1 MFGRLTRSLIVA
13 SGFALAA
20 APSTARAQQVDTNPP
35 LPNVLL
41 LIDNSGSMDRMI
53 DAGTQ
58 ESESPCNCTDNGSGA
73 ITCNWTG
80 NVTAN
85 RWNTLI
91 QALTGPLP
99 TSTANPTFN
108 CVAMN
113 RNAGTTFA
121 SEYQIGGAPPYDIN
135 YYLPFHR
142 MVAYDPSTST
152 PTACV
157 YAPGYLPGGTSSEG
171 VGPNNLYATGTTAEA
186 FPTATQPAIVTRP
199 YGAQSAYGNTNTTTC
214 NFNQLPTGAI
224 ATMSSFMRF
233 GLMTFDSDPAVG
245 IGVTTG
251 SSPMELPIAS
261 GGPFAGMWTYYQGWS
276 TGAACPFLGKPGG
289 CATSTPM
296 GVGARNPCAPPWEG
310 RMVDFPTT
318 NATADQAANNG
329 LVSQAL
335 LAMRPYGATPLAGLF
350 RSAQYFFGQ
359 QASLQDMTTLP
370 GPPSTSAP
378 ALDPLVTGGCRSQY
392 VILMT
397 DGGPNLDM
405 QTGCGNAG
413 SPSGICP
420 FALPYAPAGTVPP
433 NTPAGGT
440 AAALYNAGNVPSV
453 RTFVI
458 GFAVSSD
465 QTSGGSTLLGCEDF
479 AKGNSLSSVCDCTN
493 PNLPNFTYG
502 ASNQLIGPCCVLQC
516 IAQNGGPPGS
526 QAYFA
531 DNAGDLNTALGQILA
546 SITKSST
553 TRTTPSYSPVVNSQS
568 TTDATATF
576 LASFNPT
583 ASVPTTPNPGVC
595 TACWTGDVQRQR
607 YACTGTGLTM
617 QAQAITNTA
626 GDDFTADMLTGSP
639 ARTFIAFE
647 AAATQPNGL
656 SQRDST
662 ATIRPYV
669 ATNVGDGIGQYTAAT
684 FSGPAASVIGSGSNT
699 ITPDALGVTSSSSF
713 CQYRSTTTGAM
724 KSLAAAPNS
733 PSTCMQML
741 LDFTFAA
748 GTPGVPG
755 SGFTTV
761 PDFSFASRA
770 GTPLGDV
777 LDAQPAVVGAPGSLV
792 QDPSYEAFQA
802 NWANVP
808 SPNNDTATPNGPRK
822 QVVYVATNDGLLHAF
837 WAGVG
842 LTSLTNN
849 ELWAMLPPAVMPNIG
864 STYPSAHAALLDGSP
879 VVKDVV
885 WDRAAGA
892 NDGGVWRTTLVAGY
906 GPSFPGYYAVDIT
919 NPVPAATVSGTAITD
934 DPPIA
939 GVFGDDMTV
948 GTAIPKE
955 GPVFRWQIT
964 KIPTPTGVSTAP
976 FQFIQSGATPAVTTL
991 YMDPGDGNGK
1001 REIGVAILPG
1011 GIPTVNG
1018 IAITPTAPK
1027 NGAAGCLRAETSDP
1041 SPPGYA
1047 ARTSVN
1053 CWGATGQPS
1062 DPVPGR
1068 AVSIVRLDT
1077 GEILRVFGRYN
1088 TGGYN
1093 DFPATD
1099 QMVVAKR
1106 VTNVTL
1112 DSPMTGTPIVY
1123 PTEIGTDATKFFISD
1138 ADGTIW
1144 RFDVSDPNPAN
1155 WSGQLFL
1162 DLYNQTVDPPPGFTP
1177 PNGTSQAWA
1186 DGQPVVVPPV
1196 LSLDN
1201 SARLV
1206 LNVATGAQ
1214 SSFTNQGNNFV
1225 YSITE
1230 VPGTSS
1236 FQAQV
1241 NWYLN
1246 MTLFQPIDT
1255 GDTAGSLGSRV
1266 SGPMTVFN
1274 GNLYFSSFAAPAST
1288 TTCTIGTALLWGMNF
1303 NTAAT
1308 GAGQGGTPAFTPP
1321 SSTNIQ
1327 DNYNPFSLAISAT
1340 GVIPGVSILGTPS
1353 CVAYPTNPTT
1363 DQYVAGAMHYSP
1375 SQYTAP
1381 ATPFALNVQIGGTAS
1396 KGAQSLQIALPTPTA
1411 PTLIDSWAAILE

>member
-1 MFGRLTRSLIVA
+1 MFSRLTRSLIAA
-13 SGFALAA
+13 STGFALVA
-20 APSTARAQQVDTNPP
+20 APSVARAQQVDTNPP

-41 LIDNSGSMDRMI
+41 LVDNSGSMDWMI
-53 DAGTQ
+53 DANTQ
-58 ESESPCNCTDNGSGA
+58 EVESPCNCVDNGSGG

-80 NVTAN
+80 SVTAN
-85 RWNTLI
+85 RWNTLV

-121 SEYQIGGAPPYDIN
+121 NEYQIGGTPPYDVN
-135 YYLPFHR
+135 YSLPFHR
-142 MVAYDPSTST
+142 MVSYDPTTST

-157 YAPGYLPGGTSSEG
+157 YAPGYLPGGTAAEG
-171 VGPNNLYATGTTAEA
+171 VGPNNLYATGTTAES

-199 YGAQSAYGNTNTTTC
+199 YGAASAYGSTNTTTC

-251 SSPMELPIAS
+251 TTPAVLPLAS

-289 CATSTPM
+289 CSTSSAM
-296 GVGARNPCAPPWEG
+296 GVGARNPGAPPWEG
-310 RMVDFPTT
+310 RMVYFPTT
-318 NATADQAANNG
+318 NSSSAQAANNS
-329 LVSQAL
+329 LVQETL
-335 LAMRPYGATPLAGLF
+335 LATRPYGATPLAGLF
-350 RSAQYFFGQ
+350 RSAQYYFGQ
-359 QASLQDMTTLP
+359 QASFQDTTSLP
-370 GPPSTSAP
+370 GPPATAAP

-413 SPSGICP
+413 APSGVCP
-420 FALPYAPAGTVPP
+420 FALPYAPNGTSPP
-433 NTPAGGT
+433 NTPSGGT
-440 AAALYNAGNVPSV
+440 AAALYNNGNTPSV
-453 RTFVI
+453 QTFVI

-479 AKGNSLSSVCDCTN
+479 AKGNSLASVCDCTN

-516 IAQNGGPPGS
+516 IAQNGGPAGS
-526 QAYFA
+526 SAYFA
-531 DNAGDLNTALGQILA
+531 DNAGDLNTALGKILA
-546 SITKSST
+546 SIAKSST
-553 TRTTPSYSPVVNSQS
+553 TRTTPSYSPVVNSSS

-576 LASFNPT
+576 LASFSPSAGT
-583 ASVPTTPNPGVC
+583 A
-595 TACWTGDVQRQR
+595 WTGDIQRQR

-617 QAQAITNTA
+617 QAQSIVNTS
-626 GDDFTADMLTGSP
+626 GDDFAADLLTGSP

-647 AAATQPNGL
+647 PAVTQPNGAA
-656 SQRDST
+656 RDST
-662 ATIRPYV
+662 AIIRPYV
-669 ATNVGDGIGQYTAAT
+669 ATSVGDGIGQYSAAT
-684 FSGPAASVIGSGSNT
+684 FSGAAATVIGNGSNS
-699 ITPDALGVTSSSSF
+699 ITPDAVGVTASSSF
-713 CQYRSTTTGAM
+713 CQYRSTTNGAV
-724 KSLAAAPNS
+724 KSLATAPNS

-741 LDFTFAA
+741 LDYTFAQGFA
-748 GTPGVPG
+748 G
-755 SGFTTV
+755 V
-761 PDFSFASRA
+761 PDFSFASRVS
-770 GTPLGDV
+770 TPLGDV

-808 SPNNDTATPNGPRK
+808 SPNNDTGTGSASLANGPRK
-822 QVVYVATNDGLLHAF
+822 QVLYVATNDGLLHAF

-842 LTSLTNN
+842 LSSLTNN

-864 STYPSAHAALLDGSP
+864 STYPSSHAALLDGSP

-906 GPSFPGYYAVDIT
+906 GPAFPGYYAIDVT
-919 NPVPAATVSGTAITD
+919 NPVPAATVNGTAITD

-939 GVFGDDMTV
+939 NVFGDDMTV

-955 GPVFRWQIT
+955 GPVFRWQLT
-964 KIPTPTGVSTAP
+964 KIPTPTGTSTTP
-976 FQFIQSGATPAVTTL
+976 FQFFQSGATPAVTTL
-991 YMDPGDGNGK
+991 YMDPGDGHGK

-1011 GIPTVNG
+1011 GIASTNG
-1018 IAITPTAPK
+1018 IAVTPTAPK
-1027 NGAAGCLRAETSDP
+1027 NNAAGCLRAETSDP
-1041 SPPGYA
+1041 SPAAYP

-1077 GEILRVFGRYN
+1077 GEILRVFARYN
-1088 TGGYN
+1088 TGSVYN

-1099 QMVVAKR
+1099 QIVVAKR
-1106 VTNVTL
+1106 VTNVPL

-1123 PTEIGTDATKFFISD
+1123 PAEIGTDATKFFISD

-1144 RFDVSDPNPAN
+1144 RFDVSDPSPAN
-1155 WSGQLFL
+1155 WSGQLYL
-1162 DLYNQTVDPPPGFTP
+1162 DLYNQTVDSPPGFAP
-1177 PNGTSQAWA
+1177 PTG
-1186 DGQPVVVPPV
+1186 PP
-1196 LSLDN
+1196 
-1201 SARLV
+1201 RHGP
-1206 LNVATGAQ
+1206 T
-1214 SSFTNQGNNFV
+1214 
-1225 YSITE
+1225 
-1230 VPGTSS
+1230 
-1236 FQAQV
+1236 
-1241 NWYLN
+1241 
-1246 MTLFQPIDT
+1246 
-1255 GDTAGSLGSRV
+1255 V
-1266 SGPMTVFN
+1266 SPW
-1274 GNLYFSSFAAPAST
+1274 SCPRSCRST
-1288 TTCTIGTALLWGMNF
+1288 TR
-1303 NTAAT
+1303 
-1308 GAGQGGTPAFTPP
+1308 
-1321 SSTNIQ
+1321 
-1327 DNYNPFSLAISAT
+1327 
-1340 GVIPGVSILGTPS
+1340 PGS
-1353 CVAYPTNPTT
+1353 C
-1363 DQYVAGAMHYSP
+1363 
-1375 SQYTAP
+1375 
-1381 ATPFALNVQIGGTAS
+1381 
-1396 KGAQSLQIALPTPTA
+1396 
-1411 PTLIDSWAAILE
+1411 